1 MTFER
6 KKLGAVGEELA
17 TQFLI
22 SRGYRILARNLKTRY
37 GEIDVLAA
45 DGQTAVIVE
54 VKTKTNTLYGAP
66 VEMVNR
72 QKQRK
77 LQTLAMDL
85 ANQHHLVDYRIDVV
99 AIDLSQA
106 NQPAIE
112 HYIAAI

>member
-17 TQFLI
+17 AQFLI
-22 SRGYRILARNLKTRY
+22 SKGYRILVRNLKTRY
-37 GEIDVLAA
+37 GEIDILAA
-45 DGQTAVIVE
+45 DGQTAVVVE
-54 VKTKTNTLYGAP
+54 VKAKTNTLYGSP

-77 LQTLAMDL
+77 LQVLAMDL

-99 AIDLSQA
+99 AIDLSRPS
-106 NQPAIE
+106 QPVIE
-112 HYIAAI
+112 HYIAAV

>member
-17 TQFLI
+17 AQFLI
-22 SRGYRILARNLKTRY
+22 SKGYRILVRNLKSRY
-37 GEIDVLAA
+37 GEIDILAA

-54 VKTKTNTLYGAP
+54 VKTKTNAVYGAP

-77 LQTLAMDL
+77 LQVLAMDL
-85 ANQHHLVDYRIDVV
+85 ANQHQLVDYRIDVV
-99 AIDLSQA
+99 AIDLSQST
-106 NQPAIE
+106 QPIIE
-112 HYIAAI
+112 HFIAAI